1 MSKVYAFL
9 ADGLEEVECLGAM
22 DILVRA
28 GVEVTLVSV
37 TGSRQVTGA
46 HGFTITADKLF
57 EETDPAEAD
66 VLFLP
71 GGMPGTKNLAA
82 FEPLMEAVRQ
92 AAADGLLYEFREMGA
107 VLQMNKGSVF
117 GRFGKEAER
126 TAHYLL
132 ENRLA
137 GCAASDAHRADYR
150 TPDMKPIREFLSE
163 WYGESYAE
171 LLLKVNPRRIL
182 ENRPV
187 LYEPSPER
195 RRKRRW
201 FV

>member
-71 GGMPGTKNLAA
+71 GGMPGTTNLKEHAGVGKVVKEHTQAGKYVGAICAA
-82 FEPLMEAVRQ
+82 PTVL
-92 AAADGLLYEFREMGA
+92 ADLGLLKGKKITCYPTVEQEIQGA
-107 VLQMNKGSVF
+107 VL
-117 GRFGKEAER
+117 
-126 TAHYLL
+126 L
-132 ENRLA
+132 
-137 GCAASDAHRADYR
+137 R
-150 TPDMKPIREFLSE
+150 TPVAVDGNIVTGRGAGTAVEFALKLIE
-163 WYGESYAE
+163 VLEGEEKAQE
-171 LLLKVNPRRIL
+171 VAKAIVCQ
-182 ENRPV
+182 
-187 LYEPSPER
+187 
-195 RRKRRW
+195 
-201 FV
+201 